1 MRRLV
6 DVKYKSGYMRMV
18 IVDHRAKIIYRQ
30 LVLAVE
36 GGTKKCTGSYTRE
49 QAKIS

>member
-30 LVLAVE
+30 LVLAV